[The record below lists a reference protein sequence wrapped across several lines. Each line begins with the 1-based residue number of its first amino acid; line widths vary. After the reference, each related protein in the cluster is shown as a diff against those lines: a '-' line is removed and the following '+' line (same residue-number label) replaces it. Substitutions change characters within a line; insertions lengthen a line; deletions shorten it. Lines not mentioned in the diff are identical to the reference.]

1 MADAG
6 ELKVVVSADIS
17 DFQKDM
23 KQVTSE
29 LNNVQKQMSGLQ
41 KAGQSLSSI
50 GGSLTKGLTLPLM
63 AVGTA
68 AMVAWEQVDEG
79 LDTIVM
85 KTGATGEAL
94 EDLQKSFK
102 KVAQTVPA
110 SMQEIGDAIGEVNT
124 QFGAT
129 GKELENV
136 TELMIKFSKITGTDV
151 TQSVQM
157 ARGVL
162 FQFGLQDS
170 EVAMVLDTLAMAGQK
185 TGVEITK
192 LADIVQRFA
201 PQIRAL
207 GLEFQ
212 TAAMMLATW
221 EQYGFEATKMMSYLT
236 LAQSKFAKEGLTLQA
251 GLKQLTTELSKAKD
265 ETEKLTIA
273 TEYFGRRGGAYM
285 LNAIQM
291 GAFNLEDFAEAAEG
305 AAGTVTTTFEN
316 TLDPVDKFAV
326 AMNNLKLIG
335 AELGTAL
342 QGALAPALTALVSVL
357 QTLTGWF
364 IALPDSV
371 KQVIAIVGVLAA
383 AIGPVLMIVGKIIQL
398 LPLMGTAFAVLTGP
412 IGLAVGAIAGAIA
425 IGVTLYKNWDAIKN
439 GLISIWNA
447 IAKAASTIWNAIVTA
462 IKTPINAIIKMVNKM
477 ITALNAIHFSIPD
490 WVPVLG
496 GKSFGF
502 NLATIPTLAKG
513 GIVTKPTLA
522 LIGEAGPEVV
532 LPLETTTTFSGPLV
546 VVQNMTVR
554 SEEDITKISKQLYSL
569 IQTNRRARGFV
580 V

>member
-23 KQVTSE
+23 KKVTSE
-29 LNNVQKQMSGLQ
+29 IGNVQKQMSGLQ

-68 AMVAWEQVDEG
+68 AMVAWKQVDEG
-79 LDTIVM
+79 LDTIVT
-85 KTGATGEAL
+85 KTGATGKAL

-110 SMQEIGDAIGEVNT
+110 SMQEVGDAIGEVST
-124 QFGAT
+124 QFGFM
-129 GKELENV
+129 GEQLEQS
-136 TELMIKFSKITGTDV
+136 TELFIKFSKITGTDV

-157 ARGVL
+157 AKGIL
-162 FQFGLQDS
+162 SQFGMTAD
-170 EVAMVLDTLAMAGQK
+170 EVSTVLDTLTVAGQR
-185 TGVEITK
+185 TGVSIAE
-192 LADIVQRFA
+192 LASQLQRFA

-207 GLEFQ
+207 GLNFE
-212 TAAMMLATW
+212 TATMMLASWT
-221 EQYGFEATKMMSYLT
+221 QQGFDAAKMMQYLT
-236 LAQSKFAKEGLTLQA
+236 LSQTKFAKEGMTLQQ
-251 GLKQLTTELSKAKD
+251 GLEALAQELAQAKD
-265 ETEKLTIA
+265 EAEALTVA
-273 TEYFGRRGGAYM
+273 TKYFGTRGAAYM
-285 LNAIQM
+285 LNAIKK
-291 GAFNLEDFAEAAEG
+291 GALDLEQFAK
-305 AAGTVTTTFEN
+305 AAGDAAGSVTTTFEN
-316 TLDPVDKFAV
+316 TLDPVDKFAL

-357 QTLTGWF
+357 QTVTSWF
-364 IALPDSV
+364 VALPDGV
-371 KQVIAIVGVLAA
+371 KQVIAIMGVLAA

-412 IGLAVGAIAGAIA
+412 IGLAIGAIAGAIA
-425 IGVTLYKNWDAIKN
+425 IGVALYKNWDTIKN
-439 GLISIWNA
+439 SLINIWNA
-447 IAKAASTIWNAIVTA
+447 IAKAASTIWNAIVAA
-462 IKTPINAIIKMVNKM
+462 IKTPINAIIKLVNKM

-554 SEEDITKISKQLYSL
+554 SEEDIAKISKQLYSF

>member
-68 AMVAWEQVDEG
+68 AMVAWKQVDEG
-79 LDTIVM
+79 VDTIVM

-124 QFGAT
+124 QFGFM
-129 GKELENV
+129 GEQLEQS
-136 TELMIKFSKITGTDV
+136 TELFIKFSKITGTDV

-157 ARGVL
+157 AKGIL
-162 FQFGLQDS
+162 SQFGMTAD
-170 EVAMVLDTLAMAGQK
+170 EVSTVLDTLTVAGQR
-185 TGVEITK
+185 TGVSVAE
-192 LADIVQRFA
+192 LASQLQRFA

-207 GLEFQ
+207 GLNFE
-212 TAAMMLATW
+212 TATMMLASWT
-221 EQYGFEATKMMSYLT
+221 QQGFDAAKMMQYLT
-236 LAQSKFAKEGLTLQA
+236 LSQAKFAKEGMTLQQ
-251 GLKQLTTELSKAKD
+251 GLEALAQELAQAKD
-265 ETEKLTIA
+265 EAEALTVA
-273 TEYFGRRGGAYM
+273 TKYFGTRGAAYM
-285 LNAIQM
+285 LNAIKK
-291 GAFNLEDFAEAAEG
+291 GALDLEQFAK
-305 AAGTVTTTFEN
+305 AAGDAAGSVTTTFEN
-316 TLDPVDKFAV
+316 TLDPVDKFAL

-357 QTLTGWF
+357 QTVTSWF
-364 IALPDSV
+364 VALPDGV
-371 KQVIAIVGVLAA
+371 KQVIAIMGVLAA

-398 LPLMGTAFAVLTGP
+398 LPLMGTAFAALTSP

-447 IAKAASTIWNAIVTA
+447 IAKAASTIWNAIVAA